1 MRKTKIS
8 RRMFIQGA
16 GAIAGSGLLAS
27 CSQAALAP
35 SATVAAVVGDT
46 KAGGS
51 LIAALSGGDIS
62 GFLTWQ
68 ASTSNDSGA
77 WTAIYDTLVEYD
89 KEYKIVGGIFTDWKS
104 DDAISWKFNVRQ

>member
-16 GAIAGSGLLAS
+16 GAITGSGLLAS

-77 WTAIYDTLVEYD
+77 WTAIYDTLVELSL
-89 KEYKIVGGIFTDWKS
+89 IHI
-104 DDAISWKFNVRQ
+104 